1 MDTRVPPKVHPKRRT
16 FISGSDAKV
25 IMGRDQTRLV
35 RLWREK
41 HGQALP
47 QNLSKEQIVQLRI
60 VTEDLNR
67 NWYERLSGHTVQDV
81 RRMVRHPILKWMRA
95 EVGGR
100 VRETGAVFHASVLPS
115 GHFSEPHAANA
126 HMAQLQ
132 HSMWVMSARSALLS
146 IITGDGKLIEMTV
159 LSDPL
164 YQHLLL
170 TAEKKFLR
178 CVERGEP
185 PVLFGIEVPRP
196 NLDSIRVTDV
206 FNTDQWANLAA
217 SHL

>member
-1 MDTRVPPKVHPKRRT
+1 
-16 FISGSDAKV
+16 
-25 IMGRDQTRLV
+25 
-35 RLWREK
+35 
-41 HGQALP
+41 
-47 QNLSKEQIVQLRI
+47 
-60 VTEDLNR
+60 
-67 NWYERLSGHTVQDV
+67 
-81 RRMVRHPILKWMRA
+81 
-95 EVGGR
+95 
-100 VRETGAVFHASVLPS
+100 
-115 GHFSEPHAANA
+115 
-126 HMAQLQ
+126 
-132 HSMWVMSARSALLS
+132 MWVMSARSALLS